1 MNEQL
6 ERSGGLSRR
15 VLLSRGAKAAYVAP
29 VVIAAMRAESAFA
42 DNKDKDKDKKGG
54 PSAGN

>member
-6 ERSGGLSRR
+6 ERHGGVSRR

-29 VVIAAMRAESAFA
+29 VVIAAMRVDAALAKGNEPS
-42 DNKDKDKDKKGG
+42 DGDKDKKGKY
-54 PSAGN
+54 